1 MQADLLSGAG
11 TNRAGGRAARG
22 GLAGF
27 EEGLRLLLEG
37 AGFLRREPSLWP
49 LAIVPVF
56 LSLFFVAIAGSL
68 FLANLGAITAW
79 CSSLLPVVQATQGW
93 HWIWVGPATLLVWI
107 AGGLA
112 VVVAFGVAIVA
123 ALLAANLASA
133 PFLERLS
140 FRVEA
145 IVQAGD
151 PIDAGT
157 ALGGVLVAFRSLAA
171 ELARLGLLAVLWIGL
186 ALVGLV
192 VPGALFLTAPALVFV
207 TIFFLPL
214 EYAGHAFDRR
224 GVSFVDRLRFVAAH
238 RATMAGF
245 GSVAFVACFVPG
257 LNLVM
262 MPALVTA
269 GTLFVERHDPVTE
282 GESVADLTS
291 FSETET

>member
-1 MQADLLSGAG
+1 MQADLVGRG
-11 TNRAGGRAARG
+11 VGGPAARR

-27 EEGLRLLLEG
+27 EQGLRLLFEG
-37 AGFLRREPSLWP
+37 AGFLRREHSLWP

-56 LSLFFVAIAGSL
+56 LSLVFVAIAGSL
-68 FLANLGAITAW
+68 FLANLGAIVAW
-79 CSSLLPVVQATQGW
+79 CSALLPVVEATHW
-93 HWIWVGPATLLVWI
+93 WSWIWVGPATFLVWI

-112 VVVAFGVAIVA
+112 VVVVFGAAIVG

-145 IVQAGD
+145 ITRAGD
-151 PIDAGT
+151 PIDPRAETGLL
-157 ALGGVLVAFRSLAA
+157 ASGLRSLAA
-171 ELARLGLLAVLWIGL
+171 ELARVGLFAVVWVGL
-186 ALVGLV
+186 SLVGLV
-192 VPGALFLTAPALVFV
+192 VPGAQFLTAPALVFV

-224 GVSFVDRLRFVAAH
+224 GTSLRDRLRFIAAH
-238 RATMAGF
+238 RSTMAGF
-245 GSVAFVACFVPG
+245 GSVAFAACFVPG

-269 GTLFVERHDPVTE
+269 GTLLVVRHDPVSE
-282 GESVADLTS
+282 AASVGDLIS
-291 FSETET
+291 FSESEM